1 MEWKKSTRNN
11 DFEGGHWLTS
21 WKWEYCRKRFYFT
34 LIQRKNCQV
43 SFISLILLGGD
54 ENNDCFVIYLYMRL
68 SIEWMNGFDRSSVLK
83 AKKKH
88 HSSLSAVVKRKLKT
102 KSSKGGKKRKFVNKL
117 LFFWSKTRNTQW
129 WKRAGNKCR

>member
-1 MEWKKSTRNN
+1 MEWKKKYTQQWFR
-11 DFEGGHWLTS
+11 
-21 WKWEYCRKRFYFT
+21 RRT
-34 LIQRKNCQV
+34 LIDFMEMGILSEMFLLYAHTKENCQV

-68 SIEWMNGFDRSSVLK
+68 SIEWMNRFDRSSVLRTE
-83 AKKKH
+83 KKH

-102 KSSKGGKKRKFVNKL
+102 KSSKGEKKRKFVNKL